1 MQSVQVADLGV
12 HPSRPPQV
20 GVGHVQR
27 STGRRA
33 ARHLLAV
40 LVVEGD
46 LDGAVSTCFG
56 RYVVA
61 DRSCRKKR
69 IISSELCVNIASRAR
84 IGVDCR
90 RGDADVIDVETRDGV
105 EDDGPMDSVGVVEI
119 LVVVPLPVESGRIFD
134 RVVVPLD
141 VTCRMNSAERQGQVR
156 ALRELP
162 TLW

>member
-1 MQSVQVADLGV
+1 VQSVQVADLGV

-20 GVGHVQR
+20 GVGHVQP

-40 LVVEGD
+40 LVTKGD
-46 LDGAVSTCFG
+46 LDGAVSTSFG
-56 RYVVA
+56 RYIVA

-69 IISSELCVNIASRAR
+69 FISCKLCVNTASLTR

-105 EDDGPMDSVGVVEI
+105 EEDGPM
-119 LVVVPLPVESGRIFD
+119 
-134 RVVVPLD
+134 
-141 VTCRMNSAERQGQVR
+141 NA
-156 ALRELP
+156 
-162 TLW
+162 